1 MSKDAASPPKKV
13 PGGLTLNFRRN
24 PIRALNESARKFGEL
39 SYMNLGVTKFYL
51 LTSPPEIKKILDVD
65 HRIFLKGPTLQ
76 KWKAILG
83 DGLISSEGELHHRD
97 RRLIVPAFHKAKISS
112 YADVASVETEKMMGR
127 WKEGALV
134 DAHREMASLTLT
146 VVAQCL
152 FSTDIGDELDPVAR
166 AMAKA
171 VDYYDRMAAPG
182 GKLMGKIR
190 LSESRNYD
198 AAERHLI
205 SVVEK
210 IIAKRRASGKDE
222 GDMLS
227 MLLNAEKMGEGVMT
241 DRQVRDET
249 ITFLL
254 VGHETTA
261 VLLTFAWYLLS
272 MYPRTAE
279 KLHAEVDEVLDGGR
293 VATYADIPRLQY
305 TNKVLTES
313 LRIFPPIWAI
323 GRRPTRDY
331 RIGDYMIPAGS
342 MVMMSQMVNHH
353 DPHYYQRPERF
364 DPDRWTPEMKAKLQK
379 YSYFPFGGGP
389 RTCIGEPFAW
399 MEGTVILAS
408 IARRWQLEHDP
419 KHKVVLAP
427 KITLRPKDG
436 MWMRTLSRPSH

>member
-1 MSKDAASPPKKV
+1 
-13 PGGLTLNFRRN
+13 LTLNFRRN
-24 PIRALNESARKFGEL
+24 PIRALNQSARKFGEL
-39 SYMNLGVTKFYL
+39 SYMNLGLTKFYL
-51 LTSPPEIKKILDVD
+51 LTSPSEIKRILDLD
-65 HRIFLKGPTLQ
+65 HRVFLKGPTLQ

-97 RRLIVPAFHKAKISS
+97 RRLMVPAFHKAMIAS
-112 YADVASVETEKMMGR
+112 YAGVVSAETAKTMEG
-127 WKEGALV
+127 WKEDELMDV
-134 DAHREMASLTLT
+134 HREMANLTLT

-152 FSTDIGDELDPVAR
+152 FSAEIGDELDPVAR

-171 VDYYDRMAAPG
+171 VDHYDKMAAPG
-182 GKLMGKIR
+182 GKLIGKVL
-190 LSESRNYD
+190 LSESRDYD

-205 SVVEK
+205 SVVDK

-227 MLLNAEKMGEGVMT
+227 MLFNAEKMGEGMMT

-261 VLLTFAWYLLS
+261 VLLTWTWYLLS
-272 MYPRTAE
+272 MYPQAAE
-279 KLHAEVDEVLDGGR
+279 KLHAEVDGVLDGGR
-293 VATYADIPRLQY
+293 VAAYEDIPRLQY

-323 GRRPTRDY
+323 GRRPIRAY
-331 RIGDYMIPAGS
+331 KIGDYVIPANS
-342 MVMMSQMVNHH
+342 MIMMSQIVNHH
-353 DPHYYQRPERF
+353 DPRYYKHPEAF
-364 DPDRWTPEMKAKLQK
+364 DPDRWTPEMKAKLPK

-399 MEGTVILAS
+399 MEGTLILAS
-408 IARRWQLEHDP
+408 IARRWRLEHDP
-419 KHKVVLAP
+419 SHRVVLSP

-436 MWMRTLSRPSH
+436 MWMRGFRRPSR